1 MNPEQAMRRA
11 LELAEQALFITSP
24 NPSVGCVILNSQ
36 GELLGEGHTQIAGQ
50 AHAEVMAL
58 RDVQAKGHTTKGA
71 QAYVTLEPC
80 SHQGR
85 TGPCSQALIE
95 AGIAKVHIALA
106 DPNPLVAGR
115 GIQALK
121 LAGVEVEIEKP
132 DSPWAEQARALNLGF
147 LQRMKHGQPWVRLKV
162 AASLDGR
169 TALPNG
175 QSQWITSEAARSDG
189 HYWRARACAVLTGVG
204 TVLADDPSLNVRAV
218 HTTRQPQR
226 VVLDSKLRSPAKAK
240 IFKST
245 ALSTHASDQTW
256 LYAAQAPADFGSPAF
271 PNADLRYCP
280 NAEGRVDLAAV
291 LKDLATR
298 GINELHIEA
307 GAELNAAFLQTGL
320 VDEIL
325 MYIAPQILGEG
336 RAIAR
341 LAELDNIN
349 DAPLWQYHDVRQVG
363 RDLRVLLRRPVA
375 RFEL

>member
-1 MNPEQAMRRA
+1 MNSEQAMHRA
-11 LELAEQALFITSP
+11 LELAEQALLITSP
-24 NPSVGCVILNSQ
+24 NPRVGCVIVNTQ
-36 GELLGEGHTQIAGQ
+36 GELLGEGHTQMAGQ
-50 AHAEVMAL
+50 AHAEVIAL

-132 DSPWAEQARALNLGF
+132 DSPLAEQSRALNLGF

-204 TVLADDPSLNVRAV
+204 TVLADDPSLNVRAL
-218 HTTRQPQR
+218 HTPRQPQR
-226 VVLDSKLRSPAKAK
+226 VVLDSRLRSPASAK
-240 IFKST
+240 IFQSVNPS
-245 ALSTHASDQTW
+245 ALSSAQTW
-256 LYAAQAPADFGSPAF
+256 LYASHAPATHGSVVV
-271 PNADLRYCP
+271 PNADLRYRP
-280 NAEGRVDLAAV
+280 NGSGQVDLAAV
-291 LKDLATR
+291 LQDLATR
-298 GINELHIEA
+298 GINELHVEA
-307 GAELNAAFLQTGL
+307 GAELNAAFLQAGL

-325 MYIAPQILGEG
+325 MYIAPQFLGQG
-336 RAIAR
+336 RAIAQ

-363 RDLRVLLRRPVA
+363 RDLRTLLRRPIA